1 MRSIVLNA
9 PNVLSLVRLGL
20 APLVV
25 WFLFQG
31 RMLEAL
37 IALVVAAAS
46 DGVDG
51 FLARRYGWHTELGAA
66 LDAIADKL
74 LLIGTYLALGY
85 LGELPGWLVALVVSR
100 DLILMGAVLLR
111 SLLHGPVRIR
121 PLLAGKVNT
130 AAQVILAIIVIADEG
145 LQLGLGGLRGAL
157 HTAIAATTVVSA
169 LAYFK
174 EWLSPRRMAESDGG
188 DRRTAGR

>member
-1 MRSIVLNA
+1 MWSIVLNA
-9 PNVLSLVRLGL
+9 PNVLSLLRLVL

-25 WFLFQG
+25 WLLFQG
-31 RMLEAL
+31 RMREAL
-37 IALVVAAAS
+37 IVLVVAAVS

-51 FLARRYGWHTELGAA
+51 FLARRFGWHTELGAA
-66 LDAIADKL
+66 LDSIADKL

-85 LGELPGWLVALVVSR
+85 LGLLPGWLVALVVMR

-130 AAQVILAIIVIADEG
+130 AAQVILAIVVIADEG
-145 LQLGLGGLRGAL
+145 LQLGLGGLRPLL
-157 HTAIAATTVVSA
+157 HMAIAATTVMSA
-169 LAYFK
+169 FAYFK
-174 EWLSPRRMAESDGG
+174 EWLAPRQLARSDAG
-188 DRRTAGR
+188 DRSAAGR